1 MSDNVNSPAHYMG
14 SGIECIHA
22 IKAAMSTDEFLGYL
36 RGNSIKYLWR
46 YREKG
51 GLEDL
56 RKSQWY
62 MARLISEFETSP
74 FDDPL
79 A

>member
-1 MSDNVNSPAHYMG
+1 MTDNVNSPAHYMG
-14 SGIECIHA
+14 NGIECIHA
-22 IKAAMSTDEFLGYL
+22 IKAAMTSAEFIGYL

-46 YREKG
+46 YREKN

-62 MARLISEFETSP
+62 ITRLISEFETSP
-74 FDDPL
+74 YDDPL